1 MKSLLLTLSLS
12 ALCSVASA
20 QSTAQKASH
29 PLTPADTLITLS
41 EKDLMRAVRSV
52 AEARLRSAEQPTK
65 TQDAALSAEDLRVLK
80 LQMLLSALGLGAA
93 APSPSPAPVHTPAG
107 NSLSYTYAPQRTTAG
122 ESAQHDA
129 RLERLEQL
137 MLLLLQ
143 RREAGREP
151 IVLSLPS
158 ASQHAAPA
166 ANSSSDSLLRV
177 LQQEVI
183 ALRAAQQQTTEPAAR
198 HVSPAANSSSDSLLR
213 VLQQEVIALRAMQQ
227 QATDS
232 VPSVAVMPEQPV
244 SVAVPE
250 PPASDPQSIEPLPQP
265 QTVVRTD
272 TVVVSHFKRQ
282 VFFAVGKSD
291 LLPEARLALNEV
303 YRILSTDPEMKL
315 YLTGYSSPD
324 GNAAQNERLSHLRSQ
339 AVLDYLTACGISA
352 DRLISVAGGI
362 DRNTDLMSS
371 ARRVDIEL
379 KK

>member
-1 MKSLLLTLSLS
+1 MKSLLLTLSLT

-20 QSTAQKASH
+20 QSTAQKASR

-52 AEARLRSAEQPTK
+52 AEARLRSAEQPTTTK
-65 TQDAALSAEDLRVLK
+65 GAALSAEDLRMLK

-93 APSPSPAPVHTPAG
+93 APSPAPVHTPAG

-122 ESAQHDA
+122 ESAQRDA

-158 ASQHAAPA
+158 SAQYAAPVT
-166 ANSSSDSLLRV
+166 NSSSDSLLRV

-198 HVSPAANSSSDSLLR
+198 HVSPVANSSSDSLLR
-213 VLQQEVIALRAMQQ
+213 VLQQEVIALRATQQ

-232 VPSVAVMPEQPV
+232 VPSVAVEPEQPV

-250 PPASDPQSIEPLPQP
+250 PPASDPQPIEPLPQP

-282 VFFAVGKSD
+282 VFFAVGKSE

-303 YRILSTDPEMKL
+303 YRILSTDAEMKL

-324 GNAAQNERLSHLRSQ
+324 GNAAQNERLSRLRSQ

>member
-20 QSTAQKASH
+20 QSTAQKASR

-52 AEARLRSAEQPTK
+52 AEARLRSAEQPTTTK
-65 TQDAALSAEDLRVLK
+65 GAALSADDLRVLK
-80 LQMLLSALGLGAA
+80 LQMLLSALGLGATA
-93 APSPSPAPVHTPAG
+93 PSPAPVHTPAG
-107 NSLSYTYAPQRTTAG
+107 NSLSYTYAPQYPSSG
-122 ESAQHDA
+122 EPAQRDA

-158 ASQHAAPA
+158 TSQHAAPA
-166 ANSSSDSLLRV
+166 TNSSSDSLLRV

-183 ALRAAQQQTTEPAAR
+183 ALRAAQQQATEPAAR

-213 VLQQEVIALRAMQQ
+213 VLQQEVIALRATQQ

-232 VPSVAVMPEQPV
+232 VPSVAVEPEQPV

-250 PPASDPQSIEPLPQP
+250 PPAPVPQP

-282 VFFAVGKSD
+282 VFFAVGKSE

-303 YRILSTDPEMKL
+303 YRILSTDAEMKL

-324 GNAAQNERLSHLRSQ
+324 GNAAQNERLSRLRSQ